1 MTEKSGQGSVSL
13 RSLQWPHLARE
24 RSDQTNNNN
33 MLPLLLFAAISLLC
47 PVQGLDL
54 GYGGLPGE
62 RTPLTGKILLILP
75 SLSSLW
81 LSGSVWPPYPGAGQ
95 GYWAARAGFY
105 KTGPGQ
111 RNKKINNN
119 RQSDTQTV
127 EPGNSFVYNNGNTR
141 YIP

>member
-1 MTEKSGQGSVSL
+1 MSL

-24 RSDQTNNNN
+24 RSDHTNNNN
-33 MLPLLLFAAISLLC
+33 MLPLLLFTAISLLC

-62 RTPLTGKILLILP
+62 RTPRTGKILLILP
-75 SLSSLW
+75 SLSSVW

-105 KTGPGQ
+105 KNLPAK
-111 RNKKINNN
+111 REKINLI
-119 RQSDTQTV
+119 RSTQSETAQSS
-127 EPGNSFVYNNGNTR
+127 NSFVYNGNTR